1 MKPDGEIA
9 LTELPAFEPVRVLC
23 IGDIML
29 DRFIFGEVKRISP
42 ESPVPIIQMK
52 RTSNVPG
59 GAANVARNVA
69 ALGGRCSII
78 GVVGDDPTG
87 RELAGLIE
95 SGVAIV
101 PVLVVDGSR
110 PTIEKIRFVAQ
121 GHHLLRADREDAAAI
136 ASVAEDAILA
146 HVEALIADHDVVVLS
161 DYAKGVLTDRVISGT
176 IASARAA
183 GVPVVVDPKSR
194 TLVRYA
200 GATVLTPNAKEVFEA
215 TGIEVKDDTSAAA
228 AARDAMIAA
237 NVDAMLVTRSE
248 AGMTLV
254 QSDGAITHLGAS
266 AREVFDVV
274 GAGDTVVA
282 TIALCLGAGMPLPG
296 ATGVANV
303 AAGIVVGK
311 QGTATVSRSELGD
324 ELVRLSRIGLS
335 SSELKLVSGERA
347 VMMRRQWEHDGLTV
361 GFTNGCFDILHVG
374 HVRILEFARGQ
385 CDRLIVGINSDAS
398 VTRLKGPS
406 RPINNEDDRAQ
417 VIGAFGFVDAAV
429 VFDEDTPYDLIA
441 VLDPDV
447 LVKGSDYT
455 VEQVVGHD
463 IIARRGGKVVLF
475 DLVPGRSTSNIIAK
489 SRANVESAS

>member
-1 MKPDGEIA
+1 
-9 LTELPAFEPVRVLC
+9 LTDLPAFEPVRVLC
-23 IGDIML
+23 IGDVML
-29 DRFIFGEVKRISP
+29 DRFIFGDVRRISP
-42 ESPVPIIQMK
+42 ESPVPIIQMT

-69 ALGGRCSII
+69 ALGGCCSII
-78 GVVGDDPTG
+78 GVVGDDATG

-95 SGVAIV
+95 HGDAIV
-101 PVLVVDGSR
+101 PVLVTDASR

-121 GHHLLRADREDAAAI
+121 GHHLLRADREDAVAI
-136 ASVAEDAILA
+136 ATEAEDAILA
-146 HVEALIADHDVVVLS
+146 HVEALITAHDVVVLS
-161 DYAKGVLTDRVISGT
+161 DYAKGVLTDRVIGGA
-176 IASARAA
+176 IARARA
-183 GVPVVVDPKSR
+183 HDVPVVVDPKSR
-194 TLVRYA
+194 QLVRYA

-215 TGIEVKDDTSAAA
+215 TGVEVRDDASAAS

-237 NVDAMLVTRSE
+237 DVDAMLVTRSE
-248 AGMTLV
+248 QGMTLV
-254 QSDGAITHLGAS
+254 ESDGTITHLGAS

-282 TIALCLGAGMPLPG
+282 TIALCLGAGMALPD
-296 ATGVANV
+296 ATMVANV
-303 AAGIVVGK
+303 AAGVVVGK

-324 ELVRLSRIGLS
+324 ELVRLSRVGLS
-335 SSELKLVSGERA
+335 SSELKLVSAERA
-347 VMMRRQWEHDGLTV
+347 VMLRQQWEKDGLTV

-374 HVRILEFARGQ
+374 HVRILEFARAQ

-398 VTRLKGPS
+398 VKRLKGPT
-406 RPINNEDDRAQ
+406 RPINTEDDRAQ

-441 VLDPDV
+441 RLGPDV

-463 IIARRGGKVVLF
+463 IIERRGGKVVLF
-475 DLVPGRSTSNIIAK
+475 DLVPGRSTSNIIAR
-489 SRANVESAS
+489 SRANLETPVEIGQ

>member
-1 MKPDGEIA
+1 M
-9 LTELPAFEPVRVLC
+9 LSELPAFEPVRVLC
-23 IGDIML
+23 IGDVML
-29 DRFIFGEVKRISP
+29 DRFIFGDVKRISP

-78 GVVGDDPTG
+78 GVVGDDATG
-87 RELAGLIE
+87 VELGGLIGGE
-95 SGVAIV
+95 TAIA
-101 PVLVVDGSR
+101 PVLVTDASR

-121 GHHLLRADREDAAAI
+121 GHHLLRADREDAVAI
-136 ASVAEDAILA
+136 ATSAEDAILD
-146 HVEALIADHDVVVLS
+146 HVAALIADHDVVVLS
-161 DYAKGVLTDRVISGT
+161 DYAKGVLTDRVISGA
-176 IASARAA
+176 IACARAA

-194 TLVRYA
+194 QLVRYA
-200 GATVLTPNAKEVFEA
+200 GASVLTPNAKEVFEA
-215 TGIEVKDDTSAAA
+215 TGIDVRDDASAAA
-228 AARDAMIAA
+228 AARAAMVAA
-237 NVDAMLVTRSE
+237 DVDAMLVTRSE

-254 QSDGAITHLGAS
+254 ESNGAITHLGAS

-282 TIALCLGAGMPLPG
+282 TLALCLGAGMALPD
-296 ATGVANV
+296 ATAIANM

-324 ELVRLSRIGLS
+324 ELTRLSRVGLS
-335 SSELKLVSGERA
+335 SSELKIVSAERA
-347 VMMRRQWEHDGLTV
+347 VMLRQQWERDGLKV

-385 CDRLIVGINSDAS
+385 CDRLIVGINADAS
-398 VTRLKGPS
+398 VSRLKGPT

-417 VIGAFGFVDAAV
+417 VIGAFGFVDAVV
-429 VFDEDTPYDLIA
+429 VFGEDTPYDLIA
-441 VLDPDV
+441 QLDPDV

-455 VEQVVGHD
+455 VEQVVGHN
-463 IIARRGGKVVLF
+463 IIERRGGRVVLF

-489 SRANVESAS
+489 SRAQVETAK